1 MLTFIPG
8 TTVVHSAHGPA
19 TVTGHETRQIKGVAV
34 EYVKLSVL
42 TNALSVSVPIDRASE
57 LGIRPLLSEQQIHDL
72 FDVLRSESAPEDKQW
87 SRRFKA
93 NAERLASG
101 DTFTVASVARDIYRR
116 REFRGVS
123 TGERDQLEAAFKP
136 IRTELRLVLDAPT
149 EEIDQMLVA
158 AILERGHEPREGS
171 RSPLAS

>member
-1 MLTFIPG
+1 M
-8 TTVVHSAHGPA
+8 
-19 TVTGHETRQIKGVAV
+19 
-34 EYVKLSVL
+34 
-42 TNALSVSVPIDRASE
+42 
-57 LGIRPLLSEQQIHDL
+57 
-72 FDVLRSESAPEDKQW
+72 
-87 SRRFKA
+87 
-93 NAERLASG
+93 
-101 DTFTVASVARDIYRR
+101 ARDIYRR